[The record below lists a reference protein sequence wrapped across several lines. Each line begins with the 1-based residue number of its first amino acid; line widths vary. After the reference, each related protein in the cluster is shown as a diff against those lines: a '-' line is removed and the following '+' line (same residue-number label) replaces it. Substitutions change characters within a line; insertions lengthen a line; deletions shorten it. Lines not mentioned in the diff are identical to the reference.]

1 MRVEVDELFFGDR
14 GATAG
19 DVRQV
24 QLAPNP
30 QIGIDDL
37 LFGRRPRGV
46 AEGCGDPLAHQHMI
60 IFGELAIS
68 VRVQII
74 EPISDLGGQQ
84 IGNRH
89 ISSSNTRID
98 RLDRNET
105 GHNR

>member
-1 MRVEVDELFFGDR
+1 
-14 GATAG
+14 
-19 DVRQV
+19 
-24 QLAPNP
+24 
-30 QIGIDDL
+30 
-37 LFGRRPRGV
+37 
-46 AEGCGDPLAHQHMI
+46 MI